1 MTGVDE
7 KDAHTLASKN
17 IAKTDYTS
25 FLKLDGLKGK
35 RIGYSKKS
43 SGNVKVDALFQENL
57 KFMEKEGAIL
67 VEISEEP
74 VSNEIQGKSFD
85 LMILEYKDGLNH
97 YFKSLG
103 PNAKIKSVEELIVFN
118 KNNPEEMK
126 YFKQE
131 FLEMTQATKGMQD
144 ENYAKLLK
152 EIQEGSRKNGIDATL
167 KKYQL
172 DALIAASTSPAWKTD
187 MVNGDNYIFEGS
199 GAAAIAGY
207 PSITVPMGNI
217 DGLPVGIL
225 FYAEAW
231 SEGKLINMAYTFEQK
246 NPQRLVPQ
254 FKN

>member
-1 MTGVDE
+1 M
-7 KDAHTLASKN
+7 L
-17 IAKTDYTS
+17 
-25 FLKLDGLKGK
+25 FLSA
-35 RIGYSKKS
+35 ISPQ
-43 SGNVKVDALFQENL
+43 AL
-57 KFMEKEGAIL
+57 G
-67 VEISEEP
+67 
-74 VSNEIQGKSFD
+74 
-85 LMILEYKDGLNH
+85 
-97 YFKSLG
+97 
-103 PNAKIKSVEELIVFN
+103 
-118 KNNPEEMK
+118 
-126 YFKQE
+126 
-131 FLEMTQATKGMQD
+131 
-144 ENYAKLLK
+144 LLK

-207 PSITVPMGNI
+207 PNITVPMGNI

>member
-1 MTGVDE
+1 
-7 KDAHTLASKN
+7 
-17 IAKTDYTS
+17 
-25 FLKLDGLKGK
+25 
-35 RIGYSKKS
+35 
-43 SGNVKVDALFQENL
+43 
-57 KFMEKEGAIL
+57 
-67 VEISEEP
+67 
-74 VSNEIQGKSFD
+74 
-85 LMILEYKDGLNH
+85 
-97 YFKSLG
+97 
-103 PNAKIKSVEELIVFN
+103 
-118 KNNPEEMK
+118 MK
-126 YFKQE
+126 YFKHE

-199 GAAAIAGY
+199 GAAAIDGY